1 MSVLVFIL
9 SYMVITPI
17 LSVFALIFF
26 IEAEVVYTHQI
37 MYVYT
42 PKADSGRSAFEFVH
56 ISPHTLRGFV
66 PWS

>member
-42 PKADSGRSAFEFVH
+42 PKADSGARAY
-56 ISPHTLRGFV
+56 LCMY
-66 PWS
+66 